1 MPKYVFS
8 STLRDPA
15 WTGTTVV
22 GGAVADGV
30 RRLGGDLIVY
40 GFGRFG
46 QTLCDAGL
54 VDTLTLSLIPVFVAE
69 GTPLF
74 RPGAA
79 PAEWELTG
87 AANAGGGTLS
97 VTYRPRR
104 PAHPAAVRLA

>member
-69 GTPLF
+69 
-74 RPGAA
+74 A
-79 PAEWELTG
+79 PRCSGPA
-87 AANAGGGTLS
+87 
-97 VTYRPRR
+97 RR
-104 PAHPAAVRLA
+104 PPSGS